1 MSSKDYSTGL
11 LILRLN
17 AIQSPV
23 ITRGMMLWR
32 DISWCDIHYMTG
44 SWFINGCKAKASE
57 IDDFITKVE
66 AMCE

>member
-1 MSSKDYSTGL
+1 MTKKDYSTGL

-17 AIQSPV
+17 ALQSPV

-44 SWFINGCKAKASE
+44 SWFINGRTAKASE
-57 IDDFITKVE
+57 VDDFVTKIE
-66 AMCE
+66 AMYK